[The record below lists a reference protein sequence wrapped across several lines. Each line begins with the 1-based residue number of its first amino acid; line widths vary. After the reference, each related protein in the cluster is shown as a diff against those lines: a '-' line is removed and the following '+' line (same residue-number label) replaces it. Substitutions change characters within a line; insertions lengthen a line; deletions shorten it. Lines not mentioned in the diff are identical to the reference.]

1 MQAVWKGVI
10 SLGAIDIPV
19 VLYKAT
25 ETDSGLALH
34 QVHAEDGSR
43 VRHKLWCE
51 EEDREIEYREVAKG
65 YQHPD
70 GRRVVL
76 SDKELAT
83 LPPPDKGRISVLAS
97 VDDGSIDPMVLGQAY
112 HVGGSDPMT
121 DRFYVLLRDTLR
133 ESGRVAVT
141 KVALG
146 TRESL
151 AVLRAHNDLLVLQ
164 TMSWPEEVRRPTGIA
179 PKSDIAVRPQEL
191 KMAMHLMDILSE
203 GFVLEELHD
212 DYQQALQ
219 QVVADRLEEM
229 APPHHADVT
238 DLMALL
244 QSSVEA
250 ARSGRVDA
258 TPARK
263 TAARKTASGAKRA
276 TAKKKPA
283 PGAAAAQKTT
293 AKNTAAKNTTAKN
306 TATKKT
312 TPRRAS

>member
-1 MQAVWKGVI
+1 MQAVWRGII
-10 SLGAIDIPV
+10 SLGIIDIPV

-25 ETDSGLALH
+25 ETESGLVLH

-51 EEDREIEYREVAKG
+51 EEDREIEYQEVAKC

-112 HVGGSDPMT
+112 HVGGADPVT

-146 TRESL
+146 TRGSL
-151 AVLRAHNDLLVLQ
+151 AVLRAHDDLLVLQ

-179 PKSDIAVRPQEL
+179 PESDIAVRPQEL

-212 DYQQALQ
+212 DYQQALR
-219 QVVADRLEEM
+219 QVVADRLEEV
-229 APPHHADVT
+229 APPHHADDT

-244 QSSVEA
+244 RSSLEV
-250 ARSGRVDA
+250 ARSGRADA
-258 TPARK
+258 APARK
-263 TAARKTASGAKRA
+263 TAAGETASAAKRA
-276 TAKKKPA
+276 TVKKKPA
-283 PGAAAAQKTT
+283 TGAAAAQKTT
-293 AKNTAAKNTTAKN
+293 AKNTAAK
-306 TATKKT
+306 KT

>member
-1 MQAVWKGVI
+1 MQAVWRGVI
-10 SLGAIDIPV
+10 SLGTIDIPV

-25 ETDSGLALH
+25 ETDSGLVLH

-43 VRHKLWCE
+43 VHHKWWCE
-51 EEDREIEYREVAKG
+51 EEDREIEHRDVAKG

-76 SDKELAT
+76 SDKELAA
-83 LPPPDKGRISVLAS
+83 LPPPDKERISVLAS

-121 DRFYVLLRDTLR
+121 DRFYVLLRETLR

-141 KVALG
+141 KVAIG

-151 AVLRAHNDLLVLQ
+151 AVLRAHDDLLVLQ
-164 TMSWPEEVRRPTGIA
+164 TMSWPEEVRHPTGIA
-179 PKSDIAVRPQEL
+179 PESDIAVRPQEL

-219 QVVADRLEEM
+219 QVVADRLEEA

-238 DLMALL
+238 DLTVLL
-244 QSSVEA
+244 QSSLEA
-250 ARSGRVDA
+250 VRSGRADA
-258 TPARK
+258 APARK
-263 TAARKTASGAKRA
+263 SAAGKTASAAKRA
-276 TAKKKPA
+276 TAKKDPA
-283 PGAAAAQKTT
+283 TGAASDRKTAAENASTRNTT
-293 AKNTAAKNTTAKN
+293 AENTAA
-306 TATKKT
+306 KKT